1 MCCSDVRGQCYRLRY
16 TVQSINNMWNTYT
29 GTKWLFFFCVSRADE
44 MAVSYL
50 FSSVPVLHCVSLSCL
65 DSEHSRLF
73 LCLEMLAHQLGV
85 EIMS

>member
-1 MCCSDVRGQCYRLRY
+1 
-16 TVQSINNMWNTYT
+16 
-29 GTKWLFFFCVSRADE
+29 
-44 MAVSYL
+44 MAVSY
-50 FSSVPVLHCVSLSCL
+50 FFSCSSVPVLHCVSLSRL